1 MKKHKE
7 IFTKR
12 NIAYF
17 LIAVSFVLL
26 MVNLSDFNFD
36 DLSQN
41 KYSGIASNLLLIL
54 ATILTIINK
63 NRTEKK

>member
-1 MKKHKE
+1 MKKYKE

-54 ATILTIINK
+54 AMILTIIN
-63 NRTEKK
+63 